1 MLQCMQCHGER
12 HGVAPQL
19 LLGLGAMFLGLLLVL
34 DNFGWLQARRI
45 VRLWPV
51 LLIGMGLYRLYH
63 SLRSR
68 ARPCGHVL
76 VLLGTGLL
84 LANFGL
90 LSARQ
95 GLAVFLLIAGAVTAL
110 RATRRGTAALAPM
123 TLPPDRD
130 LDLFAFM
137 SYISRAL
144 GTVLRGGQV
153 TAIMG
158 FCEID
163 LRGARI
169 DGEAVVNV
177 FAFWGGMD
185 IRVPPG
191 WLVEGRGVA
200 VLGAFEDKSRRP
212 DDDRQKLIVTGMVIM
227 GGVEVKN

>member
-1 MLQCMQCHGER
+1 MLQCMMRHGGR
-12 HGVAPQL
+12 GGVAPQL
-19 LLGLGAMFLGLLLVL
+19 LLGLGVMFLGLLLVL
-34 DNFGWLQARRI
+34 DNFGLLQARRI
-45 VRLWPV
+45 VRFWPV
-51 LLIGMGLYRLYH
+51 LLVGMGLFRLYH
-63 SLRSR
+63 SLRAR
-68 ARPCGHVL
+68 TRPCGVVL
-76 VLLGTGLL
+76 IPLGLGLL
-84 LANFGL
+84 LLNFGL
-90 LSARQ
+90 VSFRQ
-95 GLAVFLLIAGAVTAL
+95 GLAMFLLVAGAVMAL
-110 RATRRGTAALAPM
+110 RATRREPAGLAPM
-123 TLPPDRD
+123 AIEPDPD
-130 LDLFAFM
+130 LDLFSFM
-137 SYISRAL
+137 SYISRAV
-144 GTVLRGGQV
+144 GAAFRGGQV

-177 FAFWGGMD
+177 FAFWGGME